1 MVKLL
6 FSGATSSAPRGAPPY
21 PYPYNTSQ
29 GIGVGGWNL
38 LGADSGSIVK
48 SEGSCGGAVT
58 AESIVAAATSPMLV
72 SATPR
77 QPPPHHHLHQQHQQQ
92 PQQRQ
97 QAKKSDPSTCMF
109 WCAVALGGLSQGQP
123 IQNVSDR
130 RAVRLLAL
138 RAAVPPPGGFV
149 KSKSKQEENIHT
161 QRMNFVARM
170 HT

>member
-29 GIGVGGWNL
+29 GIGVGGWN

-72 SATPR
+72 SATPG
-77 QPPPHHHLHQQHQQQ
+77 QPTHHHLHQQHQQQ
-92 PQQRQ
+92 PQRRQ

-149 KSKSKQEENIHT
+149 KSKSKQEKNIHT
-161 QRMNFVARM
+161 QRMNFVARK